1 MSFID
6 KVLQYLPTIKPPT
19 VYLTPKERLKNTILI
34 IVIYSLLASTPLFG
48 ISPVV
53 SQRFAEF
60 MWIFGSY
67 LGTLATIGITPVIL
81 AGLFLQMLIFSGVI
95 SVDIYSEDGRKK
107 YDGYLKLLSII
118 FLVIQAISFM
128 LSGNIVPDYTL
139 PFPTWALYLLIFLQL
154 FIGGYIII
162 LLDDFSMK
170 YGLTSGINLII
181 FISIS
186 MLVTLRIF
194 NPIPP
199 PSYAAYGQYIPSGLL
214 PLAILDFIGGNF
226 NIAMAYILM
235 VLLTF
240 GVLALV
246 TYLQSIQI
254 EIPLIYINVGGKTTK
269 FPINLLY
276 TSVIPAIFL
285 YGIIIWLRSI
295 FNVNSIAYELL
306 TPPNIIYY
314 LSQYGISYLLDP
326 FNILHIIFYLLI
338 FVIGGVA
345 FSYLWVI
352 SAGMDAKSIARQL
365 QSLPVPSLRYRDPRV
380 IERTL
385 EKYITP
391 LSYLSG
397 LLIGLIAAL
406 SDILGIAVSGISLL
420 ILVIIAIQIYN
431 DLDKGGAIPYLPII
445 GKYLGKK

>member
-1 MSFID
+1 MSFVD

-34 IVIYSLLASTPLFG
+34 IVIYSLLCSIPLFG
-48 ISPVV
+48 ISPIA

-60 MWIFGSY
+60 MWIFVSY
-67 LGTLATIGITPVIL
+67 LGTLATIGVTPVIL
-81 AGLFLQMLIFSGVI
+81 AGLFLQMLIFGGILSI
-95 SVDIYSEDGRKK
+95 DIYSEEGRKK
-107 YDGYLKLLSII
+107 YDGYYKFLAIVFLII
-118 FLVIQAISFM
+118 QSISFI
-128 LSGNIVPDYTL
+128 LSGNVAPDYTL
-139 PFPTWALYLLIFLQL
+139 PIPAWALYLLIFLQL
-154 FIGGYIII
+154 VIGGYIII
-162 LLDDFSMK
+162 LLDDFSIK

-186 MLVTLRIF
+186 MSVALRIF

-214 PLAILDFIGGNF
+214 PLAILNFIGGNF
-226 NIAMAYILM
+226 NLAMGYILI

-246 TYLQSIQI
+246 TYLQSVQI
-254 EIPLIYINVGGKTTK
+254 EIPLIYINVGGKTMK
-269 FPINLLY
+269 FPISLLY

-285 YGIIIWLRSI
+285 YGILTWLRSI
-295 FNVNSIAYELL
+295 FNVNSIAYKLL

-326 FNILHIIFYLLI
+326 FNIVHIIFYLLI
-338 FVIGGVA
+338 FILGGIA

-365 QSLPVPSLRYRDPRV
+365 QSLPVPSLRYRDPRI
-380 IERTL
+380 IESTL

-397 LLIGLIAAL
+397 LLIGLIAAI

-420 ILVIIAIQIYN
+420 LLVVIATQIYN
-431 DLDKGGAIPYLPII
+431 DLERNGAIPYLPIV
-445 GKYLGKK
+445 GKYLAKK